1 MVDRIY
7 SYLYFQIFQGVS
19 LEGAYD
25 QPNLHVTTL
34 LSLTAG
40 QRVWLSPANLQGMRG
55 FDGNDYESWF
65 AGHLV
70 HAV

>member
-7 SYLYFQIFQGVS
+7 YCPYLQIFHGVS

-25 QPNLHVTTL
+25 EPNLHVTTL
-34 LSLTAG
+34 LSLTVG
-40 QRVWLSPANLQGMRG
+40 QQVWLSPANLQGIRG

-70 HAV
+70 HAL